1 MKSIKKIKTV
11 PSHGETEPEDMQEI
25 NRIKA
30 RVGGMLGRRVKVS
43 ADIGRKRIT
52 HYDGIICGVYPNVF
66 TLSVQLDG
74 VERKLTYSY
83 NDVLTK
89 TVMLESEHAGAV

>member
-1 MKSIKKIKTV
+1 
-11 PSHGETEPEDMQEI
+11 MQEI

-52 HYDGIICGVYPNVF
+52 HYDGAEYAAYIPMF
-66 TLSVQLDG
+66 LLSACSWT
-74 VERKLTYSY
+74 EWNEKLTYSY